1 MFLLEIY
8 DFENT
13 EENNNNI
20 YLRIVMPIQIKDK
33 SEEDD
38 EFKDIDINEMIE
50 KDSFLL
56 EDKLKRQFPT
66 CEVYERKKS
75 NNSFID
81 LNSNNGKDND
91 DSSIG
96 NQNKE
101 TNYNITSSNN
111 IKKIKNNVNYTS
123 KDIRK
128 KSEK

>member
-38 EFKDIDINEMIE
+38 EFKDIYINEMIE

-56 EDKLKRQFPT
+56 EDKLKRQFPA
-66 CEVYERKKS
+66 CEVYESKKS
-75 NNSFID
+75 NN
-81 LNSNNGKDND
+81 
-91 DSSIG
+91 
-96 NQNKE
+96 
-101 TNYNITSSNN
+101 
-111 IKKIKNNVNYTS
+111 
-123 KDIRK
+123 
-128 KSEK
+128 

>member
-1 MFLLEIY
+1 M
-8 DFENT
+8 
-13 EENNNNI
+13 
-20 YLRIVMPIQIKDK
+20 
-33 SEEDD
+33 
-38 EFKDIDINEMIE
+38 
-50 KDSFLL
+50 
-56 EDKLKRQFPT
+56 
-66 CEVYERKKS
+66 
-75 NNSFID
+75 
-81 LNSNNGKDND
+81 NSNNGKDND